1 MGCDYYKLYLAIDYQ
16 YVDKI
21 ICQTLEQ
28 VEYELNRASGYNEY
42 LVIGHN
48 NQMNSDMVIAQGEIE
63 VNRTRYRK
71 GR

>member
-1 MGCDYYKLYLAIDYQ
+1 MEYDYYKLYLAIDYQ

-21 ICQTLEQ
+21 ICQSLEQ
-28 VEYELNRASGYNEY
+28 VEYELNKATGYNEY

-48 NQMNSDMVIAQGEIE
+48 NQLDMDCVVAHDYIQ
-63 VNRTRYRK
+63 VNRTHTRK

>member
-1 MGCDYYKLYLAIDYQ
+1 MEYDFYKLYLAIDFQ

-28 VEYELNRASGYNEY
+28 VEYELNRAVGYSQY

-48 NQMNSDMVIAQGEIE
+48 NSMDCDFPVAQGTIE
-63 VNRTRYRK
+63 LNRPRK
-71 GR
+71 RKK

>member
-1 MGCDYYKLYLAIDYQ
+1 MEYDYYKLYLAIDYQ

-21 ICQTLEQ
+21 YCETLDQ
-28 VEYELNRASGYNEY
+28 VEYELNRATGYDKY

-48 NQMNSDMVIAQGEIE
+48 NKLDMDQVIAMGDIE
-63 VNRTRYRK
+63 LNRTHTKK